1 LILVLVT
8 TKTSAGLRPVKSLQN
23 TFGLRPDEKIANL
36 MTCGQLQTMQY
47 AAGLV
52 NSLQI
57 VASLLP
63 VKSLQMSAG
72 LLLAYDFSCFF
83 LTWWTGNFSTFSTA
97 VGSLNVINPKPLDLL
112 VAGSFMTM
120 TSARSPKAEKY
131 SRIDSGVVC
140 QLSPPMNILP
150 GSLGMSSPLMPLPK
164 REQKSIKNSM
174 DFGFFWKFW
183 IFFEKNWKW
192 KS

>member
-83 LTWWTGNFSTFSTA
+83 LTW
-97 VGSLNVINPKPLDLL
+97 
-112 VAGSFMTM
+112 
-120 TSARSPKAEKY
+120 
-131 SRIDSGVVC
+131 
-140 QLSPPMNILP
+140 
-150 GSLGMSSPLMPLPK
+150 
-164 REQKSIKNSM
+164 
-174 DFGFFWKFW
+174 
-183 IFFEKNWKW
+183 
-192 KS
+192 